1 MSFYLNPCSAPLH
14 TVLCCK
20 FYLLSHFCSL
30 CRLSEMQC
38 NIILKI
44 NSVNYKCIWRIF
56 WHKRSFGTNMLLSEV
71 KHFFVNILFAWNL
84 VHEKKMTFCNSGDRW
99 QVTCDTQNVKFGTW
113 QKSFLRGVVGVGVVG
128 IAATIHTD
136 SEIYCFPYVVLKIV
150 KYNNDLYPKNPYII
164 VHCTNASSGVI
175 NIPGIL
181 LY

>member
-1 MSFYLNPCSAPLH
+1 MSFYFNPCSAPLH

-99 QVTCDTQNVKFGTW
+99 QVTCDTQNVKFGTC
-113 QKSFLRGVVGVGVVG
+113 QKSFFKGGGGGFGLERKRLFW
-128 IAATIHTD
+128 
-136 SEIYCFPYVVLKIV
+136 YCCY
-150 KYNNDLYPKNPYII
+150 YSHRQRD
-164 VHCTNASSGVI
+164 
-175 NIPGIL
+175 
-181 LY
+181 